1 MTLLL
6 RSTLRYRRTEARDK
20 RAASGCMMSVIG
32 EEDRRNG
39 WACGR
44 GGASVTSGFLR
55 ILAFVLVPALPIQA
69 ASCESLSLVALPNAT
84 ITSAQTVAP
93 GQFVPPGG
101 DARAT
106 EAFKN
111 VPSFCRI
118 AATSRPSADSDIR
131 IEVWLPAMDWNGN
144 FRVAGNG
151 NWGGAINYVE
161 MASILRGGFATA
173 STDTGHEGTSVNFAL
188 GHPEK
193 LKDFGYRAFHEMTTG
208 AKTLA
213 TAFYGPAPKLSYIAE
228 CGGGSR
234 EALSEIQRFPE
245 DYDAAG
251 VWGFDG
257 YKTLMH
263 FGQLWVYAATHQDP
277 GRFIPPEKYSAIH
290 QAVLDQCDAKV
301 DGINDGV
308 IEDPPRCH
316 FDPKALLCK
325 GPDGPTCLTPAQVDA
340 VRAIYSPVT
349 NPRTK
354 KAVYSSLYPGSELGW
369 SQLGG
374 AQPFPNAV
382 EFLRWVV
389 FADRSWEYKNRPP
402 NFDSDLALA
411 SQPEKTVI
419 NADNPD
425 IKKFIARGGK
435 LLIVEGWADAA
446 IAPGGAVRYY
456 TEALAK
462 SGNSKAV
469 RDSMRL
475 FMVPGMGHCP
485 GVNGAENYD
494 VDGFKILQDWKQS
507 GKAPDRLI
515 ATHYKSGKEVG
526 QRLVCAYPRV
536 AVYRGSGA
544 AEDPANFSCKMPK

>member
-1 MTLLL
+1 MKSLI
-6 RSTLRYRRTEARDK
+6 R
-20 RAASGCMMSVIG
+20 G
-32 EEDRRNG
+32 EDRCKG
-39 WACGR
+39 WTCGHVAGAAPTR
-44 GGASVTSGFLR
+44 GFFW
-55 ILAFVLVPALPIQA
+55 ILALIFVHALPLQA
-69 ASCESLSLVALPNAT
+69 ASCESLSMAALPNAT
-84 ITSAQTVAP
+84 ITSAQMVAA
-93 GQFVPPGG
+93 GQFVPPSG
-101 DARAT
+101 DAKGA
-106 EAFKN
+106 EAFRN
-111 VPSFCRI
+111 LAAFCRI
-118 AATSRPSADSDIR
+118 AITSKPSSDSDIR
-131 IEVWLPAMDWNGN
+131 IEVWLPATDWNRN
-144 FRVAGNG
+144 FRAAGNG
-151 NWGGAINYVE
+151 NWGGAINYLE
-161 MASILRGGFATA
+161 IGSILRAGFATA

-193 LKDFGYRAFHEMTTG
+193 LKDFGYRAFHEMTAD

-213 TAFYGPAPKLSYIAE
+213 ATFYGSAPNLSYVAE

-263 FGQLWVYAATHQDP
+263 FGQLWVYAATHQEP
-277 GRFIPPEKYSAIH
+277 GRIIPPEKYPAIH
-290 QAVLDQCDAKV
+290 QAVLDQCDARV
-301 DGINDGV
+301 DGIKDGV
-308 IEDPPRCH
+308 IEDPARCH
-316 FDPKALLCK
+316 FDPKELLCK
-325 GPDGPTCLTPAQVDA
+325 GTDGPACLTAAQVDA

-354 KAVYSSLYPGSELGW
+354 KAVYSGLYPGSELGW
-369 SQLGG
+369 GQLGG

-389 FADRSWEYKNRPP
+389 FADPSWDYKNRPP

-411 SQPEKTVI
+411 NQPEKTVI

-462 SGNSKAV
+462 SGGTKGA

-494 VDGFKILQDWKQS
+494 VDAFKVLQDWKQS
-507 GKAPDRLI
+507 GKAPEELI
-515 ATHYKSGKEVG
+515 ATHYQAGKEVG
-526 QRLVCAYPRV
+526 KRLVCAYPKV
-536 AVYRGSGA
+536 TVYRGEGA